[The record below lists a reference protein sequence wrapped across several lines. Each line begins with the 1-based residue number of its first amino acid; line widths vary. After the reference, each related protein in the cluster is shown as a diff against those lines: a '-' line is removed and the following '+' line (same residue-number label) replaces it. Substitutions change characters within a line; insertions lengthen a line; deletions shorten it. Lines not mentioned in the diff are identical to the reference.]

1 MVMLVGKI
9 MKKNKLVFY
18 ICNILILIFVAMF
31 KNYGYSVL
39 FWFLLTL
46 FLLYMYGFPRDKNYL
61 KYNTVQIVVIS
72 IFSYFLI
79 TYGLGMITGFSK
91 SFFALNIKS
100 ILKNISI
107 PFILIICQEIV
118 RYIYAKNCIEDKKP
132 YIMLTLVYIFLDI
145 VMEINGY
152 NFYSFEIVF
161 RFFCLVVLKSIF
173 NEMLYSYITYN
184 ISLVPTLIMK
194 LVFGLYVYIVPIFPN
209 LGDYLISVFGVLYP
223 TIVYMMIFKTIRYY
237 DKSSRYVN
245 LVRKR
250 YLFYPLLVFL
260 LIIVMLTSGVG
271 KYQMV
276 AIGSGSMSPVYER
289 GDAVIFSKIK
299 SLDEVE
305 VGSIISYYKNNLLI
319 THRVVEIIYKNGN
332 YQFVTKGDNNE
343 NIDNEVVDGTNVQG
357 IVVYKIS
364 YIGYPTIWISE
375 KLGRM

>member
-1 MVMLVGKI
+1 MLVGKI
-9 MKKNKLVFY
+9 MKKNKLIFY

-31 KNYGYSVL
+31 KNYVYSVL

-100 ILKNISI
+100 ILKNISF
-107 PFILIICQEIV
+107 PLILIVFQEVV
-118 RYIYAKNCIEDKKP
+118 RYIYAKNCTEDKKP

-161 RFFCLVVLKSIF
+161 KFFCLVVLKSIF

-184 ISLVPTLIMK
+184 ISLIPTLIMK
-194 LVFGLYVYIVPIFPN
+194 LVFGLYVYIVPIFPD

-223 TIVYMMIFKTIRYY
+223 AIVYMMVLKTIKYY

-305 VGSIISYYKNNLLI
+305 VGSIIAYYKNNLLI
-319 THRVVEIIYKNGN
+319 THRVVEIIRKNGR

-343 NIDNEVVDGTNVQG
+343 NIDNEMVDGTSVQG